1 MALLSGW
8 VSRWL
13 QGEVW
18 RERSM
23 SADVQDSRGVRGPPK
38 PSSQEETSA
47 GSTWQRGPILGSRP
61 QPTLLCGGG
70 RPRPTHQRLQVHQ
83 VCHRSL
89 LLHGRCKIRQG
100 CRLQSTSKGTVYYY
114 IRPHEIFW
122 RKISNFF
129 EIFFW
134 FFPFEISFFEIF
146 FVRNFFEQITK
157 IQKISRNLLLHY

>member
-61 QPTLLCGGG
+61 QPTLLRGGG

-100 CRLQSTSKGTVYYY
+100 CRLQSTSKGRVDY
-114 IRPHEIFW
+114 ITNQMNKCVTLMSYCNDKHNTACSSHKRAANRKQLTRP
-122 RKISNFF
+122 
-129 EIFFW
+129 
-134 FFPFEISFFEIF
+134 SFLVKWVKTEAC
-146 FVRNFFEQITK
+146 
-157 IQKISRNLLLHY
+157 